1 MSQFGTAQL
10 ASSPGLFFKD
20 DVVAPRP
27 IASSGSATCA
37 KNGNWIRP
45 GYYLM
50 RLRQYH
56 NQRNRISYFNR
67 SFLSPIRPS

>member
-1 MSQFGTAQL
+1 MSQFGTAQP
-10 ASSPGLFFKD
+10 AISPGIFFKD
-20 DVVAPRP
+20 DVVAPRFT
-27 IASSGSATCA
+27 ADSDWVTRA

-56 NQRNRISYFNR
+56 NQRNRISFFNR
-67 SFLSPIRPS
+67 SFLSPTQSS